1 MLARLASVAA
11 AMSVLAGP
19 APGQGQQPP
28 QVFRSGVSTVALYA
42 SVTDRSGNP
51 VQGLTRD
58 HFQVFDEGERQDLT
72 AFSSGFQPITAVL
85 LVDTS
90 ASMAL
95 TLELARYA
103 AEQFVIRMM
112 PGDRARVGSFSN
124 RVDISK
130 SFTDNRD
137 ELLRALRDDLHIGNP
152 TKLWDAVGLTM
163 EALTGEPGRRVVVL
177 FTDGDD
183 TASQTVSHGIMARAR
198 VDELMIYA
206 VQIRS
211 RVAPRVEEM
220 IIGPNNVRP
229 RRRGDPTPTQVL
241 RTMATETGGAH
252 FLLNRFDDV
261 NATFTQV
268 ASDLH
273 RQYVLGF
280 TPQKTDGKV
289 HRVEV
294 RVSEPGLDV
303 RSRRFYQAPARG
315 PQ

>member
-1 MLARLASVAA
+1 MLARSLSAA
-11 AMSVLAGP
+11 AAVWLLL
-19 APGQGQQPP
+19 GQQPP

-42 SVTDRSGNP
+42 SVTDRSGHP
-51 VQGLTRD
+51 VPGLTRD
-58 HFQVFDEGERQDLT
+58 DFQVFDEGLRQELT
-72 AFSSGFQPITAVL
+72 AFSSDVQPITAVL

-130 SFTDNRD
+130 TFTDNRD

-163 EALTGEPGRRVVVL
+163 EALAGEPGRRVVVL

-183 TASQTVSHGIMARAR
+183 TASQTVSQGIMARAR
-198 VDELMIYA
+198 VEELMIYA

-229 RRRGDPTPTQVL
+229 RQRGDPTPTQVL
-241 RTMATETGGAH
+241 RTMASETGGAH

-280 TPQKTDGKV
+280 TPQKADGKV

-294 RVSEPGLDV
+294 RVSDPGLQV
-303 RSRRFYQAPARG
+303 RARRFYQAPARG

>member
-1 MLARLASVAA
+1 MLVRIVCAA
-11 AMSVLAGP
+11 AAILVAT
-19 APGQGQQPP
+19 GQQSPP
-28 QVFRSGVSTVALYA
+28 QQVFRSGVSTVALYA
-42 SVTDRSGNP
+42 SVTDRSGEP
-51 VQGLTRD
+51 VRGLTRD
-58 HFQVFDEGERQDLT
+58 DFQVFDEGQPQELT
-72 AFSSGFQPITAVL
+72 VFSSGLQPITAVL

-103 AEQFVIRMM
+103 AEQFVIRML
-112 PGDRARVGSFSN
+112 PDDRARVGSFSN
-124 RVDISK
+124 RVDLSK
-130 SFTDNRD
+130 QFTGNRD

-163 EALTGEPGRRVVVL
+163 EALIGESGRRVVVL

-183 TASQTVSHGIMARAR
+183 TSSQMAGNDIMARAR
-198 VDELMIYA
+198 VDEVMIYA

-229 RRRGDPTPTQVL
+229 RQRGDPTPTQVL
-241 RTMATETGGAH
+241 RTMSSETGGAH
-252 FLLNRFDDV
+252 FQLNRFDDV

-268 ASDLH
+268 ANDLH
-273 RQYVLGF
+273 QQYVLGF
-280 TPQKTDGKV
+280 APQKADGKV

-294 RVSEPGLDV
+294 RLKNPGLNV
-303 RSRRFYQAPARG
+303 RARRFYQAPARG

>member
-1 MLARLASVAA
+1 MMARYVSVAA
-11 AMSVLAGP
+11 AIWLVL
-19 APGQGQQPP
+19 GQQTPQQQP

-42 SVTDRSGNP
+42 SVTDRSGSP
-51 VQGLTRD
+51 VTGLTRD
-58 HFQVFDEGERQDLT
+58 HFEVFDEGQPQDLT
-72 AFSSGFQPITAVL
+72 VFTTGFQPITAVL

-103 AEQFVIRMM
+103 AEQFIIRML

-124 RVDISK
+124 RVDISRQ
-130 SFTDNRD
+130 FTDNRD

-152 TKLWDAVGLTM
+152 TKLWDAVGVTM
-163 EALTGEPGRRVVVL
+163 EALTGETGRRVAVL

-183 TASQTVSHGIMARAR
+183 TASQMNSQAIMSRAR

-220 IIGPNNVRP
+220 IVGPNNVRP
-229 RRRGDPTPTQVL
+229 RQRGDPTPTQVL

-268 ASDLH
+268 ANDLH
-273 RQYVLGF
+273 QQYVLGF
-280 TPQKTDGKV
+280 TPQKADGKV
-289 HRVEV
+289 HRLEV
-294 RVSEPGLDV
+294 KVKDPGLLI
-303 RSRRFYQAPARG
+303 RARRFYQAPARG

>member
-1 MLARLASVAA
+1 MLARSLSAA
-11 AMSVLAGP
+11 AAVWLLL
-19 APGQGQQPP
+19 GQQPP

-42 SVTDRSGNP
+42 SVTDRSGHP
-51 VQGLTRD
+51 VPGLTRD
-58 HFQVFDEGERQDLT
+58 DFQVFDEGLRQELT
-72 AFSSGFQPITAVL
+72 AFSSDVQPITAVL

-130 SFTDNRD
+130 TFTDNRD

-163 EALTGEPGRRVVVL
+163 EALAGEPGRRVVVL

-183 TASQTVSHGIMARAR
+183 TASQTVSQGIMARAR
-198 VDELMIYA
+198 VEELMTYA

-229 RRRGDPTPTQVL
+229 RQRGDPTPTQVL
-241 RTMATETGGAH
+241 RTMASETGGAH

-280 TPQKTDGKV
+280 TPQKADGKV

-294 RVSEPGLDV
+294 RVSDPGLQV
-303 RSRRFYQAPARG
+303 RARRFYQAPARG

>member
-1 MLARLASVAA
+1 MRARLASVAA
-11 AMSVLAGP
+11 AMSLLAGP
-19 APGQGQQPP
+19 ATGQGQQPP
-28 QVFRSGVSTVALYA
+28 QVFRSGISTVALYA

-51 VQGLTRD
+51 VQGLTRND
-58 HFQVFDEGERQDLT
+58 FQVFDEGERQEVT
-72 AFSSGFQPITAVL
+72 AFTSGFQPITAVL

-103 AEQFVIRMM
+103 AEQFIIRMM

-124 RVDISK
+124 RVDISRT
-130 SFTDNRD
+130 FTDNRD

-163 EALTGEPGRRVVVL
+163 EALAGEPGRRVVVL

-229 RRRGDPTPTQVL
+229 ARRGDPTPTQVL

-273 RQYVLGF
+273 QQYVIGF
-280 TPQKTDGKV
+280 TPQKADGKV

-294 RVSEPGLDV
+294 RVKDSGLDV
-303 RSRRFYQAPARG
+303 RARRFYQAPARG

>member
-1 MLARLASVAA
+1 MLARTVSAA
-11 AMSVLAGP
+11 AAIWLVL
-19 APGQGQQPP
+19 GQQPP

-58 HFQVFDEGERQDLT
+58 QFEVFDEGERQELT

-85 LVDTS
+85 LIDTS

-124 RVDISK
+124 RVDISRT
-130 SFTDNRD
+130 FTDNRD
-137 ELLRALRDDLHIGNP
+137 ELLRSLRDDLHIGNP

-163 EALTGEPGRRVVVL
+163 EALAGESGRRVVVL

-183 TASQTVSHGIMARAR
+183 TASQTESQGIMARAR

-241 RTMATETGGAH
+241 RTMTTETGGAH

-273 RQYVLGF
+273 QQYVLGF
-280 TPQKTDGKV
+280 TPQKMDGKV

-294 RVSEPGLDV
+294 RVKESGLAV
-303 RSRRFYQAPARG
+303 RARRFYQAPARG

>member
-1 MLARLASVAA
+1 
-11 AMSVLAGP
+11 
-19 APGQGQQPP
+19 
-28 QVFRSGVSTVALYA
+28 
-42 SVTDRSGNP
+42 
-51 VQGLTRD
+51 
-58 HFQVFDEGERQDLT
+58 
-72 AFSSGFQPITAVL
+72 
-85 LVDTS
+85 
-90 ASMAL
+90 
-95 TLELARYA
+95 
-103 AEQFVIRMM
+103 M

-124 RVDISK
+124 RVDLSRA
-130 SFTDNRD
+130 FTDNRD

-163 EALTGEPGRRVVVL
+163 EALTGETGRRVVVL

-183 TASQTVSHGIMARAR
+183 TASQTLGQGIMARAR

-211 RVAPRVEEM
+211 RVAPRVEEL

-229 RRRGDPTPTQVL
+229 RQRGDPTPTQVL

-252 FLLNRFDDV
+252 FQLNRFDDV

-289 HRVEV
+289 HKLEV
-294 RVSEPGLDV
+294 RIKDPNLDV
-303 RSRRFYQAPARG
+303 RARRFYLAPHRA

>member
-1 MLARLASVAA
+1 MLARSVSAA
-11 AMSVLAGP
+11 AAIWLAL
-19 APGQGQQPP
+19 AQQQPPP
-28 QVFRSGVSTVALYA
+28 QVFRSGVSTVVLYA

-51 VQGLTRD
+51 VPGLTRED
-58 HFQVFDEGERQDLT
+58 FEVFDEGERQELT

-124 RVDISK
+124 RVDLSRT
-130 SFTDNRD
+130 FTDNRD
-137 ELLRALRDDLHIGNP
+137 ELLRALREDLHIGNP

-163 EALTGEPGRRVVVL
+163 EALTGEAGRRVVVL

-183 TASQTVSHGIMARAR
+183 TASQTLGQGIMARAR

-211 RVAPRVEEM
+211 RVAPRVEEL

-229 RRRGDPTPTQVL
+229 RQRGDPTPTQVL

-252 FLLNRFDDV
+252 FQLNRFDDV

-289 HRVEV
+289 HKLEV
-294 RVSEPGLDV
+294 RVKDSNLDV
-303 RSRRFYQAPARG
+303 RARRFYLAPHRA